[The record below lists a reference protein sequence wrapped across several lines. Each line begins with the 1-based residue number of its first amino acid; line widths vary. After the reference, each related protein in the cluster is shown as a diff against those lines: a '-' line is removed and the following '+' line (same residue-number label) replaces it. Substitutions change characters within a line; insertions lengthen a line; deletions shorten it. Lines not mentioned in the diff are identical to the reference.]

1 MDDENISVVAAAR
14 ESAGLPFRYPAVFL
28 RCCLIFVVLSL
39 LAALDMAQE
48 TPWFRFRGG
57 VMLGITE
64 IKWNFHPVLLLSL
77 IAQISMMV
85 GLICLGYF
93 GAAGVEMVGW
103 LRLGRRGWRL
113 VAQTFKIGI
122 VLLIIL
128 VLILIAQKVLLF
140 LAAKL
145 GVPYFGLALLGILF
159 TLPWYWVALQ
169 FGLSIVASVA
179 QSRPV
184 GIFDAWMNKDR
195 VSIGAASV
203 LWASVALC
211 QVIEYLL
218 TKSTTLAS
226 GSHLVSALTLG
237 GLEPAYEITLEA
249 TGWPLIALSLVS
261 FVKIAWITVFC
272 TTVYRSVRAT
282 QAEAIVEEF

>member
-1 MDDENISVVAAAR
+1 MDEENISVVAAAR
-14 ESAGLPFRYPAVFL
+14 ESAGLPFRYPAAFL
-28 RCCLIFVVLSL
+28 RCCLVFVLLSF

-57 VMLGITE
+57 VMLGITD
-64 IKWNFHPVLLLSL
+64 IKWNFHPVVLLSL

-85 GLICLGYF
+85 GLVCLGYF

-103 LRLGRRGWRL
+103 LKLGRRGWRL
-113 VAQTFKIGI
+113 VAQTFKVGI
-122 VLLIIL
+122 VLLIVF
-128 VLILIAQKVLLF
+128 VLLLIVQKVILF
-140 LAAKL
+140 LAVKL
-145 GVPYFGLALLGILF
+145 GVPYVGLALLGIVLTF
-159 TLPWYWVALQ
+159 PWYWVALQ

-195 VSIGAASV
+195 VSIGAAMV

-218 TKSTTLAS
+218 TKSATLVDV
-226 GSHLVSALTLG
+226 SHLVSTLTLG
-237 GLEPAYEITLEA
+237 GLEPGYQITLDA
-249 TGWPLIALSLVS
+249 SGWPLIVVSLIS
-261 FVKIAWITVFC
+261 LVKIAWITIFC
-272 TTVYRSVRAT
+272 TIVYQQQRAT